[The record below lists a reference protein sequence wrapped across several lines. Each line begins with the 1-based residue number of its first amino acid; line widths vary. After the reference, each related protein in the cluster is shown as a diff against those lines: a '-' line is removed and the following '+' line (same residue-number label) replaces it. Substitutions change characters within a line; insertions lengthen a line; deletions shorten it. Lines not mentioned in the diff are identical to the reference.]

1 MSEKARE
8 GIRQDSGR
16 GSGEAGKGGRSV
28 RVEAVSFLVSGV
40 VALKYYPLT
49 S

>member
-8 GIRQDSGR
+8 GIRQDSETGR
-16 GSGEAGKGGRSV
+16 GEAGKGRSV
-28 RVEAVSFLVSGV
+28 YVGAVSFLVSGV